1 MKTTNLLMIAGA
13 VFLGYKFA
21 PESVKEQ
28 LPFGSGESGG
38 TSVVNITENPFDWTK
53 LTDALSGVKNE
64 MPFPDMPEWILKP
77 PEWIDKARDVTAI
90 PAWFL
95 NPPDW
100 FNKAKDFVEGATGA
114 VNPDGAGVVE
124 TVKEFFDTLLDT
136 AKKAAEAAKPDV
148 VPNKAGTSPE
158 IGGFGR
164 WFEHL
169 RGGWQDV
176 FDFLNPFDIAKHF
189 YGTDAYRAENLLTG
203 YARNVQPR
211 PERSFGL
218 GQAPIIT
225 EASPVRQRPVFS
237 GGSPPRY
244 TPVSPMP
251 HPAIK
256 GISIVGVLGG
266 SPTPIGTLAGRL
278 PPVKAERWMF
288 T

>member
-53 LTDALSGVKNE
+53 LTDALTGVKNE
-64 MPFPDMPEWILKP
+64 MPFPDMPEWMEKP
-77 PEWIDKARDVTAI
+77 ADWIDNARDVTAI

-100 FNKAKDFVEGATGA
+100 FDKAKDFVDTATAA
-114 VNPDGAGVVE
+114 VNPDGDGNGKGVVE
-124 TVKEFFDTLLDT
+124 LVKETFDMLLDT
-136 AKKAAEAAKPDV
+136 TKKAVETVTPDV
-148 VPNKAGTSPE
+148 VPNKAGTSP
-158 IGGFGR
+158 GWFGQ
-164 WFEHL
+164 WFINTWQYHL
-169 RGGWQDV
+169 QGGWVTDTLRNLQDV
-176 FDFLNPFDIAKHF
+176 KDFL
-189 YGTDAYRAENLLTG
+189 TG
-203 YARNVQPR
+203 NARNVQPR

-225 EASPVRQRPVFS
+225 EASSVRQRPVFS

-278 PPVKAERWMF
+278 PPVKAERWMY